1 MLKTIAILLAGAIVS
16 AGVHATEDKAKGFEE
31 LLTRS
36 EIVTAMY
43 LTCIKHTV
51 EANDLEDFINAK
63 PGTFVALDENNA
75 KEFLHGFSGKAWGF
89 RMHQSGYVV
98 TQTTGGICAV
108 NAKKADR
115 STAVSDLKTL
125 LDFLYNGNE
134 VPLKASERTASAHAT
149 QLIGW
154 YIHHER
160 VKKNYSFTV
169 VVGNGNNPPAEVV
182 YSVLVSKAAAPNN
195 SFEADDYG
203 AAQLK
208 R

>member
-1 MLKTIAILLAGAIVS
+1 MLKTIAILLAGAIIS
-16 AGVHATEDKAKGFEE
+16 AGVQATEDNAKGFEE

-36 EIVTAMY
+36 EIVKAMY
-43 LTCIKHTV
+43 LTCIKHAV

-63 PGTFVALDENNA
+63 SGSFEALDKNSA

-98 TQTTGGICAV
+98 TQTIGGICAV
-108 NAKKADR
+108 NAQKADR

-125 LDFLYNGNE
+125 LDFLYNGDE
-134 VPLKASERTASAHAT
+134 VPLKESEGTVSNYT
-149 QLIGW
+149 TPLIGW

-169 VVGNGNNPPAEVV
+169 VVGKGDNPPAEVV
-182 YSVLVSKAAAPNN
+182 YSVLVSKADAP
-195 SFEADDYG
+195 
-203 AAQLK
+203 
-208 R
+208 